1 VRAQRDLVRLRV
13 RGGAIEVAL
22 HAREVHE
29 ERRRFQLGEFGH
41 GQARRLSGCDKHL
54 KRINENWNVLDW
66 TSVTAEP
73 RIKGFLGADFPRLPT
88 SLVRML
94 EGDLTAVISFIGVST
109 QLGGELL
116 LVLLFMLLRRYVLRR
131 GYFAAWTAAWA
142 CGSVAILAVCIRY
155 GIMPKLVS
163 QPVDESSLPV
173 RALYLAYQSGK
184 LCSFALFVSGTAM
197 YVTGARVLSTR
208 GIVVLVALVYAA
220 ASLIGAGSSQALSQ
234 LVVWQAPVAV
244 VSLGACSALLFT
256 LPRSR
261 RTLGSVSAGIGFAV
275 LAALWL
281 VYGVAFGM
289 VSVGVAE
296 PSWVRAVVNG
306 NTYFD
311 LLLNI
316 ALGFAMVVLLM
327 EDAKREVDDAQAE
340 LRVAHDQ
347 LRRAALYDALT
358 DSLNRR
364 AFEQGVGLEMAR
376 GTFGTVVIADLDNLK
391 TVNDAYGHAAGDRLL
406 RQCAEL
412 LRSTLR
418 PYDKLYRWGGDEFL
432 LVIPS
437 ARGVDVEQRLTEVL
451 GRAEVLEV
459 GGGEVKLEV
468 SLGAADYTSAESLEQ
483 AIDLA
488 DHAMY
493 RQKHIRK
500 SPERGL
506 RAVRISKPVPAD
518 Y

>member
-1 VRAQRDLVRLRV
+1 MVD
-13 RGGAIEVAL
+13 
-22 HAREVHE
+22 
-29 ERRRFQLGEFGH
+29 
-41 GQARRLSGCDKHL
+41 
-54 KRINENWNVLDW
+54 
-66 TSVTAEP
+66 
-73 RIKGFLGADFPRLPT
+73 
-88 SLVRML
+88 
-94 EGDLTAVISFIGVST
+94 GDLTAVVSFIGVVV

-142 CGSVAILAVCIRY
+142 CGAVAIMALCARYILMPQLVKPPLDDNSLA
-155 GIMPKLVS
+155 
-163 QPVDESSLPV
+163 V
-173 RALYLAYQSGK
+173 RALYLAYMVGK
-184 LCSFALFVSGTAM
+184 MSSLALFVSGTAM
-197 YVTGARVLSTR
+197 YVTGSRLLSSR
-208 GIVVLVALVYAA
+208 AVVFAGIVVYSFV
-220 ASLIGAGSSQALSQ
+220 SLLSSSGSLNE

-244 VSLGACSALLFT
+244 VSLGACAALLFT
-256 LPRSR
+256 LPPSR
-261 RTLGSVSAGIGFAV
+261 RTLGTVAGAGAFAA

-281 VYGVAFGM
+281 GYGISFGLTATGTAVPAWSDAM
-289 VSVGVAE
+289 VSF
-296 PSWVRAVVNG
+296 

-327 EDAKREVDDAQAE
+327 EDAKREVDDAQSE

-347 LRRAALYDALT
+347 MRRAALYDTLT

-364 AFEQGVGLEMAR
+364 AYQQGVGLEMAR

-391 TVNDAYGHAAGDRLL
+391 AVNDAFGHGAGDLLL
-406 RQCAEL
+406 RQCADL

-437 ARGVDVEQRLTEVL
+437 ARGADVEERLGEVL
-451 GRAEVLEV
+451 GRADPLGVA
-459 GGGEVKLEV
+459 GGRKTVQLAV
-468 SLGAADYTSAESLEQ
+468 SLGTADYTSAEALEESIQ
-483 AIDLA
+483 LA
-488 DHAMY
+488 DQAMY
-493 RQKHIRK
+493 RQKHTRK

-506 RAVRISKPVPAD
+506 RAVASSQPVSIE

>member
-1 VRAQRDLVRLRV
+1 MP
-13 RGGAIEVAL
+13 
-22 HAREVHE
+22 
-29 ERRRFQLGEFGH
+29 
-41 GQARRLSGCDKHL
+41 
-54 KRINENWNVLDW
+54 N
-66 TSVTAEP
+66 
-73 RIKGFLGADFPRLPT
+73 
-88 SLVRML
+88 
-94 EGDLTAVISFIGVST
+94 GDLTAVISFIGVIV

-131 GYFAAWTAAWA
+131 GYFAAWTVAWA
-142 CGSVAILAVCIRY
+142 SGALAIMALSVRYIIMPRLAPTPIDDASVAVQ
-155 GIMPKLVS
+155 V
-163 QPVDESSLPV
+163 
-173 RALYLAYQSGK
+173 LYLAYQIGK
-184 LCSFALFVSGTAM
+184 LTSFALFVSGTAM
-197 YVTGARVLSTR
+197 YVTGSRLLGSR
-208 GIVVLVALVYAA
+208 KLVFAA
-220 ASLIGAGSSQALSQ
+220 TLAYSIASLFGSSGNLNQ

-244 VSLGACSALLFT
+244 VAFGACAALFFT

-261 RTLGSVSAGIGFAV
+261 RTLGSVAGGGAFAA

-281 VYGVAFGM
+281 AYGIAFGLRAGGGPLPAWSTAI
-289 VSVGVAE
+289 VSF
-296 PSWVRAVVNG
+296 

-347 LRRAALYDALT
+347 MRRAALYDPLT

-376 GTFGTVVIADLDNLK
+376 GTFGTIVIADLDNLK
-391 TVNDAYGHAAGDRLL
+391 EVNDAFGHAAGDRLL

-412 LRSTLR
+412 FRATLR

-437 ARGVDVEQRLTEVL
+437 ARGADVEQRLREVL
-451 GRAEVLEV
+451 GQAEPLVVAISGVTVL
-459 GGGEVKLEV
+459 LEV
-468 SLGAADYTSAESLEQ
+468 SLGTADYTSAESLEDSIQ
-483 AIDLA
+483 LA
-488 DHAMY
+488 DEAMY
-493 RQKHIRK
+493 RQKHLRK
-500 SPERGL
+500 SPEQGV
-506 RAVRISKPVPAD
+506 RALSPSQAVTVD